1 MNQEDTRVVIIGG
14 GFAGL
19 NAAKVLGHARG
30 VSVTLLDNRNYHL
43 FQPLLYQVALAG
55 LNPSDI
61 AAPIR
66 GLLSGYENV
75 RVLLAE
81 ATSIDLEG
89 QRVQLQGGNS
99 LEFDYLIVA
108 SGANHAYFGHE
119 PWEQFAPGLKT
130 LEQATEIRR
139 RILTAFEEAEMTDD
153 PVEQERLL
161 TFIVIGGGPTG
172 VELAGAIAEMS
183 RFTLARDFRSIDPRR
198 SRVILLEGAPRI
210 LSAFYPDLSA
220 AAAQS
225 LAKLGVQ
232 IDTDCLVTLVDK
244 NGVEARGVRI
254 PSATVIWAAG
264 VKVSGLAATLGVPLD
279 RQGRVIVEADLSV
292 KGHPRLFVLGD
303 LAHCEGRDGKP
314 LPGLAP
320 VALQQGRAAA
330 RNILHDVS
338 GTPRKPYHYVD
349 KGMLATIGKNKAV
362 GQFRKFRFT
371 GFTAWLAWLFVHI
384 YFLTGFA
391 NRFLVVFHWAWSY
404 LTFKRG
410 ARLILGKDWRMYHH
424 QRATDSDTKVS

>member
-1 MNQEDTRVVIIGG
+1 MDQTVARVVVIGG

-19 NAAKVLGHARG
+19 NAAKVLGREPG
-30 VSVTLLDNRNYHL
+30 VSVTLIDSRNYHL

-66 GLLSGYENV
+66 SLLSDYDKV

-81 ATSIDLEG
+81 ASSVDLKR
-89 QRVQLQGGNS
+89 QIVQLEVGED
-99 LEFDYLIVA
+99 LPFDYLIVA

-119 PWEQFAPGLKT
+119 QWEQYAPGLKT

-139 RILTAFEEAEMTDD
+139 RILTAFEEAEMTGDTGK
-153 PVEQERLL
+153 QQRLL
-161 TFIVIGGGPTG
+161 TFVVIGGGPTG

-183 RFTLARDFRSIDPRR
+183 RFTLARDFRSIDPRL
-198 SRVILLEGAPRI
+198 SRVILVEGAPRI
-210 LSAFYPDLSA
+210 LSAFYPELSA
-220 AAAQS
+220 AASAS

-232 IDTDCLVTLVDK
+232 IQTGCLVTGVDRE
-244 NGVEARGVRI
+244 GVQAGGVRI
-254 PSATVIWAAG
+254 PAATVIWAAG
-264 VKVSGLAATLGVPLD
+264 VQASGLAATLGVPLD
-279 RQGRVIVEADLSV
+279 PQGRVFVEADLSV
-292 KGHPRLFVLGD
+292 KGQPRIFVLGD
-303 LAHCEGRDGKP
+303 LAHCLGPDGRA

-330 RNILHDVS
+330 RNILRDLS
-338 GTPRKPYHYVD
+338 GQARKPYRYVD

-362 GQFRKFRFT
+362 GQFRRLRFT

-404 LTFKRG
+404 VTFKRG
-410 ARLILGKDWRMYHH
+410 ARLILGKDWRIYRH
-424 QRATDSDTKVS
+424 RVSDSEERNW

>member
-1 MNQEDTRVVIIGG
+1 MEQPVNVVIVGG

-19 NAAKVLGHARG
+19 NAAKVLGHKPG
-30 VSVTLLDNRNYHL
+30 VSVTLLDHRNYHL

-66 GLLSGYENV
+66 GLLSGYDNI
-75 RVLLAE
+75 RVLLAGAE
-81 ATSIDLEG
+81 SVDLPGRSVHLDHGEDIP
-89 QRVQLQGGNS
+89 
-99 LEFDYLIVA
+99 FDYLLVA

-119 PWEQFAPGLKT
+119 DWEQFAPGLKT

-153 PVEQERLL
+153 EVKQKRLL

-183 RFTLARDFRSIDPRR
+183 RFTLARDFRAIDPRL
-198 SRVILLEGAPRI
+198 SRVILMEGAPRI
-210 LSAFYPDLSA
+210 LGTFAPELSA
-220 AAAQS
+220 AAAES

-232 IDTDCLVTLVDK
+232 IETGCLVTQVGEE
-244 NGVEARGVRI
+244 GVVAGGVSI

-264 VKVSGLAATLGVPLD
+264 VKASSLATTLGVPLD
-279 RQGRVIVEADLSV
+279 PQGRVFVEADLSIQ
-292 KGHPRLFVLGD
+292 GYPNAFVLGD
-303 LAHCEGRDGKP
+303 LAHCHGPDGRA

-320 VALQQGRAAA
+320 VALQQGRATA
-330 RNILHDVS
+330 RNILRDIS
-338 GTPRKPYHYVD
+338 GEQRKPYRYVD

-362 GQFRKFRFT
+362 GQFRKLRFT
-371 GFTAWLAWLFVHI
+371 GFSAWLAWLFIHI

-410 ARLILGKDWRMYHH
+410 ARLILGKDWRIYR
-424 QRATDSDTKVS
+424 QR

>member
-1 MNQEDTRVVIIGG
+1 MDQPATRVVIIGG

-19 NAAKVLGHARG
+19 NAAKVLGKAPG
-30 VSVTLLDNRNYHL
+30 VKVTLIDGRNYHL

-66 GLLSGYENV
+66 SLLSRYDNV
-75 RVLLAE
+75 RVLLA
-81 ATSIDLEG
+81 AAQSIDLQGNLVLLEG
-89 QRVQLQGGNS
+89 GES
-99 LEFDYLIVA
+99 LSFDYLMVA

-119 PWEQFAPGLKT
+119 QWEQYAPGLKT

-153 PVEQERLL
+153 AAKQQRLL
-161 TFIVIGGGPTG
+161 TFVVIGGGPTG

-183 RFTLARDFRSIDPRR
+183 RFTLAKDFRSIDPRL
-198 SRVILLEGAPRI
+198 SRVILMEGAPRI
-210 LSAFYPDLSA
+210 LGAFYPELSA
-220 AAAQS
+220 AAAES

-232 IDTDCLVTLVDK
+232 IETDCLVTQVDGE
-244 NGVEARGVRI
+244 GVEAGGVRI
-254 PSATVIWAAG
+254 PAATVIWAAG
-264 VKVSGLAATLGVPLD
+264 VQASGLAATLGVPLD
-279 RQGRVIVEADLSV
+279 RAGRVLVGEDLSV
-292 KGHPRLFVLGD
+292 KDHPHLFVLGD
-303 LAHCEGRDGKP
+303 LAHCLGSDGKP

-330 RNILHDVS
+330 RNILRDLS
-338 GTPRKPYHYVD
+338 GAAREPYRYVD

-362 GQFRKFRFT
+362 GQFRKLRFT
-371 GFTAWLAWLFVHI
+371 GFTAWLGWLFVHI

-404 LTFKRG
+404 MTFKRG
-410 ARLILGKDWRMYHH
+410 ARLILGKDWRMYRH
-424 QRATDSDTKVS
+424 RPGDNDYRKW

>member
-1 MNQEDTRVVIIGG
+1 MDHPVTRVVIIGG

-19 NAAKVLGHARG
+19 NAAKVLGREPG

-66 GLLSGYENV
+66 GLLSSYPNV

-81 ATSIDLEG
+81 AKSIDLPG
-89 QRVQLQGGNS
+89 QAVLLADGS
-99 LEFDYLIVA
+99 KLSFDYLVVA

-119 PWEQFAPGLKT
+119 QWEQFAPGLKT

-139 RILTAFEEAEMTDD
+139 RILTAFEEAEMTEDQA
-153 PVEQERLL
+153 EQQRLL

-183 RFTLARDFRSIDPRR
+183 RFTLARDFRSIDPRQ
-198 SRVILLEGAPRI
+198 SRVMLLEGAPRI
-210 LSAFYPDLSA
+210 LAAFYPELSSA
-220 AAAQS
+220 AAAS
-225 LAKLGVQ
+225 LAKLGVH
-232 IDTDCLVTLVDK
+232 IETNCLVTQVDQD
-244 NGVEARGVRI
+244 GVEACGTRI
-254 PSATVIWAAG
+254 PAATVIWAAG
-264 VKVSGLAATLGVPLD
+264 VKVSSLAATLGVPLD
-279 RQGRVIVEADLSV
+279 RQGRVIVEQDLSV
-292 KGHPRLFVLGD
+292 KDHPRVFALGD
-303 LAHCEGRDGKP
+303 LAHCPGRDGNP

-320 VALQQGRAAA
+320 VALQEGRAAA
-330 RNILHDVS
+330 RNILRDLS
-338 GTPRKPYHYVD
+338 GSPRKPFHYVD

-362 GQFRKFRFT
+362 GQFRKLRFT
-371 GFTAWLAWLFVHI
+371 GLTAWLAWLFVHI

-410 ARLILGKDWRMYHH
+410 ARLILGKDWRMYR
-424 QRATDSDTKVS
+424 QRSTDSDYRKW